1 MILLPLIVIFE
12 MACSS
17 NGTDAKPQA
26 MRIMKYDEVALPNEE
41 VRAGNNASLPRM
53 VIKKGSLLLRVNNY
67 QTSFELVK
75 TIVLQEQG
83 FIVST
88 QVDQY
93 EDKATGG
100 NLIIKVPSAR
110 FDTTMSKLKSIADRI
125 ENESISGNDVTEE
138 FYDLQA
144 RLVNKRKVEQR
155 FQEIL
160 KTAKTT
166 KEILEVEQALGEIRE
181 EIERMEGRSRFLSD
195 QVNLSTIDLKI
206 YETDYGY
213 YYGDRTFFAKI
224 VQGFKKGLTVFGD
237 VLSVLIVLVIA
248 TIPIWILLALLIF
261 ISLKVFKRYKSKRK

>member
-17 NGTDAKPQA
+17 NGTDAKPQV

-41 VRAGNNASLPRM
+41 VRVGNNASLPRM
-53 VIKKGSLLLRVNNY
+53 VIKNGSLSLRVNNY
-67 QTSFELVK
+67 QTSFEQVK

-88 QVDQY
+88 QVDQD
-93 EDKATGG
+93 EDKATGA

-166 KEILEVEQALGEIRE
+166 KEILEVEQAWEKSVKRLNGWKDAVVF
-181 EIERMEGRSRFLSD
+181 FLD

-224 VQGFKKGLTVFGD
+224 VQGFKKG
-237 VLSVLIVLVIA
+237 
-248 TIPIWILLALLIF
+248 
-261 ISLKVFKRYKSKRK
+261 